1 MPSSVD
7 KPAGPPPV
15 KKQGPI
21 RFEAIVPM
29 LIVVGLI
36 TLYFALFFDTH
47 LRRGIEYGATQANG
61 AEVNIGR
68 LHTSVFRASV
78 LIGDVQLTDPAQ
90 PQRNRLQIGEMRFR
104 MLWDALLRGKVMI
117 DEAAIEDVQI
127 DTPRQRAG
135 YVLPPEPEEKDEG
148 PSASDKML
156 AQMKEEFSGNVV
168 GDLAAIAAGA
178 DPAGQLKVAGADLK
192 SSAHLDALQKSQDEA
207 EQQWQAR
214 LAALPAKE
222 DFTVLRG
229 RLSQVKLKDFQ
240 DVAQVQASLGEL
252 EAIRSDFD
260 AKSKPVG
267 EAGSKLTGDMGAL
280 RGSFAELG
288 KLARE
293 DARALQARLHL
304 PSLDAA
310 TLSRAL
316 FGMDVL
322 GQLQQA
328 RGYMEQARQY
338 IPAKGAQQ
346 QARPAPKRI
355 HKGRDYAFGHPR
367 GYPSFWLRRALL
379 TSRLSGGGLSGEIR
393 DVATD
398 QALVGRPLVATIK
411 GDFPQ
416 QGVAAIKAELVIDHR
431 TSEPVERLELAVGR
445 YPVAGRALVDSPNVT
460 LGFANAAAA
469 AGFAAELRGD
479 SVDMRL
485 FNHFSEVA
493 FESTAQS
500 AVVREMM
507 AASLAG
513 LNTVNLDARVRGS
526 WSELDWQLSTDLAD
540 ALARGMK
547 RYLQGKMDE
556 ARKRIEEMVDRQI
569 GEQKQRLLARQGEL
583 ESRFKSALAERQAQ
597 VDKLRAELDGAR
609 NQLEQRKNAVL
620 DAQKQKLRQGT
631 ERLFEGLRR

>member
-1 MPSSVD
+1 MPNSAD
-7 KPAGPPPV
+7 KPAAGQPPV

-21 RFEAIVPM
+21 RFEAIVPL

-36 TLYFALFFDTH
+36 ALYFTLFFDTH
-47 LRRGIEYGATQANG
+47 LRRGIEYAATRANG

-68 LHTSVFRASV
+68 LHASVFSASV
-78 LIGDVQLTDPAQ
+78 LIGDVQLTDPGQ

-127 DTPRQRAG
+127 DTPRQSAG
-135 YVLPPEPEEKDEG
+135 YVLPPEPEDEG
-148 PSASDKML
+148 PSATDKML

-168 GDLAAIAAGA
+168 GDLAAVAAGA
-178 DPAGQLKVAGADLK
+178 SPAGQLQVAGAELK
-192 SSAHLDALQKSQDEA
+192 SSAYLDALQKSLDET

-214 LAALPAKE
+214 LAALPGKD
-222 DFTVLRG
+222 DFSALRG

-240 DVAQVQASLGEL
+240 DVTQVQASLKEL
-252 EAIRSDFD
+252 AAIRSDFD
-260 AKSKPVG
+260 AKSRPVG
-267 EAGSKLTGDMGAL
+267 EAGSKLMGDMGTL
-280 RGSFAELG
+280 RGSFAEVS

-293 DARALQARLHL
+293 DARALQARLRL

-322 GQLQQA
+322 GKLQQA

-379 TSRLSGGGLSGEIR
+379 TSRLSGGSGLSGEIR

-416 QGVAAIKAELVIDHR
+416 QGVTAIKAELVIDHR
-431 TSEPVERLELAVGR
+431 TSEPVERLELGVGR
-445 YPVAGRALVDSPNVT
+445 YAVAGRTLVDSPSVT
-460 LGFANAAAA
+460 LGFAKAAAA
-469 AGFAAELRGD
+469 ASFAAELRGE

-485 FNHFSEVA
+485 SNRFNEVA

-526 WSELDWQLSTDLAD
+526 WSDLDWRLSTDLAD

-547 RYLQGKMDE
+547 RYLQGKMDA
-556 ARKRIEEMVDRQI
+556 ARKRIEETVERQI
-569 GEQKQRLLARQGEL
+569 GEQRQRLLARQGEL

-609 NQLEQRKNAVL
+609 DQLEQRKNAVM
-620 DAQKQKLRQGT
+620 DAQKQKLKQGT
-631 ERLFEGLRR
+631 DQLFDRLRR

>member
-36 TLYFALFFDTH
+36 ALYFTLFFDTH

-78 LIGDVQLTDPAQ
+78 LIGDVQLTDPGQ

-135 YVLPPEPEEKDEG
+135 YVLPPESEDEG

-192 SSAHLDALQKSQDEA
+192 SSARLDALQKSQDEA

-214 LAALPAKE
+214 LAALPGKE
-222 DFTVLRG
+222 DFSALRG
-229 RLSQVKLKDFQ
+229 RLSRVKLKDFQ
-240 DVAQVQASLGEL
+240 DVAQVQASLREL

-280 RGSFAELG
+280 RDSFAELG

-293 DARALQARLHL
+293 DARALQTRLHL

-346 QARPAPKRI
+346 QAKPAPKRI

-431 TSEPVERLELAVGR
+431 SEPVERLELAVGR
-445 YPVAGRALVDSPNVT
+445 YPVAGRALVDSPSVT

-469 AGFAAELRGD
+469 ASFVAELRGE

-485 FNHFSEVA
+485 SNRFSEVA

-507 AASLAG
+507 TASLAG
-513 LNTVNLDARVRGS
+513 LDTVNLDARVRGS
-526 WSELDWQLSTDLAD
+526 WSELDWRLSTDLAD

-556 ARKRIEEMVDRQI
+556 ARKRIEAMVDPQI

-620 DAQKQKLRQGT
+620 DAQKQKLKQGT
-631 ERLFEGLRR
+631 ERLFDGLRR